1 MSDHDTHTPGAALL
15 PIFGAAT
22 IIATVAICAM
32 LAVPSMATVA
42 IALATVIGFAG
53 ALVAVLGH
61 LIGPDDAH

>member
-1 MSDHDTHTPGAALL
+1 
-15 PIFGAAT
+15 
-22 IIATVAICAM
+22 M